1 MHKLKPLTSRPALA
15 CAHLLY
21 DLVGSAPFL
30 GAALKYMYMYL
41 TMTSNLEETVGEN
54 YDKILSEY
62 FVREHLQPA
71 VALAIAT
78 KKRLQTRHS

>member
-1 MHKLKPLTSRPALA
+1 
-15 CAHLLY
+15 
-21 DLVGSAPFL
+21 
-30 GAALKYMYMYL
+30 MYMYL
-41 TMTSNLEETVGEN
+41 TMTSNLEGTLGEN